1 MESFALPNARFSHV
15 RCGACPIR
23 EHAVCAYANGDE
35 LSALDGI
42 KSYRDYAAGRDILSA
57 GVRAPMVGSIVRGV
71 VKLTKSLPDGRAQ
84 MVGLLFPGDFVG
96 HPSRA
101 EAEFDA
107 TAATDVTLCLFQRA
121 PFESL
126 MRGSHRLEQRMLD
139 MTLTELDAARE
150 WLLLLGRKTARE
162 RLSSFLLMLARR
174 AALTPGDPLAE
185 IALPLTRGE
194 MAAYL
199 GRTIET
205 VSRHMTRLRADGVIG
220 FDTARSV
227 RVPSIARLEEEAGD

>member
-23 EHAVCAYANGDE
+23 DHAVCAYASGDE
-35 LSALDGI
+35 LAALDGI

-57 GVRAPMVGSIVRGV
+57 GMRAPMVGSIVRGV

-174 AALTPGDPLAE
+174 AQDDPCAE

-199 GRTIET
+199 GLTIET

-227 RVPSIARLEEEAGD
+227 RVPSVARLEEEAGD

>member
-1 MESFALPNARFSHV
+1 MESFAIPNARFSHV
-15 RCGACPIR
+15 RCCACPIR
-23 EHAVCAYANGDE
+23 EHAVCAYASGDE
-35 LSALDGI
+35 LTTLDAI
-42 KSYRDYAAGRDILSA
+42 KSYRDYPAGRDILSA
-57 GVRAPMVGSIVRGV
+57 GGRAPMVGSIVRGV
-71 VKLTKSLPDGRAQ
+71 VKLTKSLPDGRSQ

-96 HPSRA
+96 HPTRA

-126 MRGSHRLEQRMLD
+126 LRGSHHLEQRMLD
-139 MTLTELDAARE
+139 MTLNELDAARE

-162 RLSSFLLMLARR
+162 RLASFLLMLARR
-174 AALTPGDPLAE
+174 APKLAADPRAE

-199 GRTIET
+199 GLTIET

-227 RVPSIARLEEEAGD
+227 RIPSIERLEQEAGD

>member
-1 MESFALPNARFSHV
+1 MESFAMPNARFNHV

-23 EHAVCAYANGDE
+23 EQAVCAYASGDE
-35 LSALDGI
+35 LKSLDSI
-42 KSYRDYAAGRDILSA
+42 KSYRDYPAGRDILSA
-57 GVRAPMVGSIVRGV
+57 GVRAQTVGSIVRGV

-96 HPSRA
+96 HPTRA
-101 EAEFDA
+101 ESEFDA
-107 TAATDVTLCLFQRA
+107 TAATDVTLCLFQRS
-121 PFESL
+121 PFETMLRS
-126 MRGSHRLEQRMLD
+126 SHHLEQRMLD

-174 AALTPGDPLAE
+174 APTQDSRAE

-199 GRTIET
+199 GLTIET

-227 RVPSIARLEEEAGD
+227 RIASLERLESEAGD